1 MPSGAKTTI
10 ANLASV
16 TGNYRAPRIVELPT
30 LHPDQVKAVAV
41 IRANRF
47 TAVRC
52 GRRWGK
58 TDLAKTIACNDA
70 INGKPV
76 GWFAP
81 EYKFISEA
89 YNEIAATLD
98 QVIVQSSK
106 MEGVI
111 RPIGGGR
118 IDFWSLD
125 NDRAGRSRKY
135 ARVIIDEAAFA
146 KPNMMDIWERSIK
159 PTLLDL
165 NGKCLVTSNTNGI
178 SPDNFLWA
186 ICNEKNKDGTSKYR
200 FAEYHAPSMNNPHV
214 PQREPGETDSEYFA
228 RRTDE
233 FEKLKR
239 DNAPLVYKQEYLADF
254 VDWSGDAFFSQDSLL
269 VDRLPVTV
277 PKNCDTVFAVIDSA
291 VKTGK
296 DNDGTAVIYF
306 AYYRAARGSGYR
318 LVILDYDVLQIEGA
332 VLETW
337 LPNVVDTLKALSEE
351 HRAIRGPAGVWIE
364 DKASGMIL
372 VQQGQKKYGP
382 FIKAIDSKLTSVG
395 KDERAISV
403 SGYVYRGL
411 VKIGEKAYGHHVNYK
426 GSTQNHLVSQVVGFR
441 IGDKDAFKRA
451 DDLLD
456 CFTYGIAMGL
466 GDAAGF

>member
-1 MPSGAKTTI
+1 MSRGATTI

-30 LHPDQVKAVAV
+30 LHPDQVKATAV
-41 IRANRF
+41 IRSNRF

-58 TDLAKTIACNDA
+58 TDLAKTIACNDV
-70 INGKPV
+70 INGRPV

-89 YNEIAATLD
+89 YNEIADILD
-98 QVIVQSSK
+98 PVIVQSSK

-111 RPIGGGR
+111 RVVGGGR

-125 NDRAGRSRKY
+125 NERAGRSRKY
-135 ARVIIDEAAFA
+135 ARAIIDEAAFT
-146 KPNMMDIWERSIK
+146 KPNMMEIWERSIK

-165 NGKCLVTSNTNGI
+165 AGKCLVTSNTAGI
-178 SPDNFLWA
+178 SDDNFFYR
-186 ICNEKNKDGTSKYR
+186 ICPREGETISEFG
-200 FAEYHAPSMNNPHV
+200 FAEFHAPTANNPYM
-214 PQREPGETDSEYFA
+214 PREEV
-228 RRTDE
+228 
-233 FEKLKR
+233 EKLQR
-239 DNAPLVYKQEYLADF
+239 DNHPLVYQQEYLADF
-254 VDWSGDAFFSQDSLL
+254 VNWSGAAFFSQDSLL
-269 VDRLPVTV
+269 VGNAPVAV
-277 PKNCDTVFAVIDSA
+277 PPNCDTVFAVIDSA

-306 AYYRAARGSGYR
+306 GYYRVARGTGFR
-318 LVILDYDVLQIEGA
+318 LVLLDYDVLQIEGA

-337 LPNVVDTLKALSEE
+337 LPNVVETLKALANE
-351 HRAIRGPAGVWIE
+351 HKCIRGPAGVWIE

-372 VQQGQKKYGP
+372 VQQGQKKYGS
-382 FIKAIDSKLTSVG
+382 FVKAIDSKLTSVG

-411 VKIGEKAYGHHVNYK
+411 VKIGEKCYTKMVNYK
-426 GSTQNHLVSQVVGFR
+426 GSTRNHLISQVVGFR
-441 IGDKDAFKRA
+441 IGDKDAAKRA

-466 GDAAGF
+466 GDSAGF

>member
-1 MPSGAKTTI
+1 M
-10 ANLASV
+10 LA
-16 TGNYRAPRIVELPT
+16 RIEVPLPT
-30 LHPDQVKAVAV
+30 FHPDQLRAYE
-41 IRANRF
+41 IIDANRF

-58 TDLAKTIACNDA
+58 TDLLKTIACSA
-70 INGKPV
+70 ASRRLPV

-89 YNEIAATLD
+89 YNEIADILD
-98 QVIVQSSK
+98 PVISQSSK
-106 MEGVI
+106 TDGVI
-111 RPIGGGR
+111 RTISGGR

-135 ARVIIDEAAFA
+135 KWSLIDEAAFT
-146 KPNMMDIWERSIK
+146 KPNMMDIWEKSIK

-165 NGKCLVTSNTNGI
+165 GGKCVVASNTNGI
-178 SPDNFLWA
+178 SDDNFLYQ
-186 ICNEKNKDGTSKYR
+186 ICNAKNDDGDSKYR
-200 FAEYHAPSMNNPHV
+200 FAQYHAPSMNNPYV
-214 PQREPGETDSEYFA
+214 PQRDLGETDEA
-228 RRTDE
+228 WQVRRDEE

-239 DNAPLVYKQEYLADF
+239 DNHPLVYQQEYLADF
-254 VDWSGDAFFSQDSLL
+254 VDWSGAAFFSQDSLL
-269 VDRLPVTV
+269 VGNAPVAV
-277 PKNCDTVFAVIDSA
+277 PSNCDTVFAVIDSA
-291 VKTGK
+291 VKTGR

-306 AYYRAARGSGYR
+306 AYYRTPRGSGYR
-318 LVILDYDVLQIEGA
+318 LALLDYDVLQIEGA

-337 LPNVVDTLKALSEE
+337 LPNVVETLKALANE
-351 HRAIRGPAGVWIE
+351 HKCIRGPAGVWIE

-372 VQQGQKKYGP
+372 VQQGQKKYGS
-382 FIKAIDSKLTSVG
+382 FVKAIDSKLTAVG

-411 VKIGEKAYGHHVNYK
+411 VKIGEKCYTKTVNYK
-426 GSTQNHLVSQVVGFR
+426 GSTRNHLISQVVGFR
-441 IGDKDAFKRA
+441 IGDKDAAKRA

-466 GDAAGF
+466 GDAGGF

>member
-1 MPSGAKTTI
+1 MATNLIPFMI
-10 ANLASV
+10 ATASSRTV
-16 TGNYRAPRIVELPT
+16 ALPE
-30 LHPDQVKAVAV
+30 LHPDQLKAVEV

-70 INGKPV
+70 AVYKRPV

-89 YNEIAATLD
+89 YNEIANTLEP
-98 QVIVQSSK
+98 VIVQSSK

-111 RPIGGGR
+111 RLMGGGR

-125 NDRAGRSRKY
+125 NERAGRSRKY
-135 ARVIIDEAAFA
+135 ARAIIDEAAFT
-146 KPNMMDIWERSIK
+146 KPVVMMDVWERSIK

-165 NGKCLVTSNTNGI
+165 KGKCLVTSNTAGI
-178 SPDNFLWA
+178 SDENFFYR
-186 ICNEKNKDGTSKYR
+186 ICPREGQTVSEFG
-200 FAEYHAPSMNNPHV
+200 FAEFHAPTANNPYM
-214 PQREPGETDSEYFA
+214 PR
-228 RRTDE
+228 DE
-233 FEKLKR
+233 VEKLAK
-239 DNAPLVYKQEYLADF
+239 DNHPLVYQQEYLAEF
-254 VDWSGDAFFSQDSLL
+254 VDWSGAAFFSQDSLL
-269 VDRLPVTV
+269 VGQEPVAV
-277 PKNCDTVFAVIDSA
+277 PKNMDAVFAVIDSA

-306 AYYRAARGSGYR
+306 GYFRVPRGPGFR
-318 LVILDYDVLQIEGA
+318 LVVLDWDTCQIEGA
-332 VLETW
+332 LLDTW
-337 LPNVVDTLKALSEE
+337 LPNVVETLKALSEE
-351 HRAIRGPAGVWIE
+351 HKALRGPVGIWIE

-372 VQQGQKKYGP
+372 VQQGQKRYGQFVKP
-382 FIKAIDSKLTSVG
+382 IDNKLTSVG

-411 VKIGEKAYGHHVNYK
+411 VKLGERAYNKTVNYK
-426 GSTQNHLVSQVVGFR
+426 GSTRNHLISQVVGFR
-441 IGDKDAFKRA
+441 IGDKDAAKRA

-456 CFTYGIAMGL
+456 CFTYGVAL
-466 GDAAGF
+466 GVGNSAGM